1 MGSQGWLAATSIKSD
16 EARRGRA
23 HEARQ
28 GRARLAH
35 ATKMEDART
44 RVSTLKDEGN
54 GKLKSGDL
62 EQAVALYQQAAA
74 EAALLPP
81 EELAS
86 VWSNLALALFKQ
98 GSAAESVAAAD
109 KCIAAKPEWHK
120 AHYRRGDA
128 LFYLRRYTEARDS
141 YARAQELAAD
151 DREVAAALALTA
163 EAVQGGVWF
172 RQLLP
177 GREFAVQASSPM
189 EELIFGAARQMQNH
203 IYVVGC
209 ATTREC
215 YVVDSCWDT
224 DGIAGF
230 ARRNK
235 MKLIGAIGTHYHF
248 DHCGG
253 EVPPQMAAMVSG
265 PFGGKPTLPG
275 LREMKRDHGAAVHIH
290 AREVERIAKQCDLDL
305 AEISPLEQG
314 ARLPLGE
321 AGEIE
326 VLHTLGHS

>member
-1 MGSQGWLAATSIKSD
+1 MVVAVPVSRRHEGWGKAGGCLYTP
-16 EARRGRA
+16 G
-23 HEARQ
+23 
-28 GRARLAH
+28 
-35 ATKMEDART
+35 MNDART
-44 RVSTLKDEGN
+44 RVSTLKEGGN

-62 EQAVALYQQAAA
+62 EQAIALYQQAVA
-74 EAALLPP
+74 EAAQLPP
-81 EELAS
+81 KELAS
-86 VWSNLALALFKQ
+86 VWSNLALALLKQ
-98 GSAAESVAAAD
+98 GSAAESVVAAD

-128 LFYLRRYTEARDS
+128 LFHLRRYTEARGA

-151 DREVAAALALTA
+151 DREVAAALVLTA

-177 GREFAVQASSPM
+177 GRDFAVQASSPM
-189 EELIFGAARQMQNH
+189 EELVFGAARQMQNH
-203 IYVVGC
+203 IYIVGC
-209 ATTREC
+209 ATSREC
-215 YVVDSCWDT
+215 YVVDGCWDT
-224 DGIAGF
+224 DGIAAF

-235 MKLIGAIGTHYHF
+235 MRLVGAVGTHYHF

-290 AREVERIAKQCDLDL
+290 AREVERIAKQCDLEL
-305 AEISPLEQG
+305 GEISPLEQG

-326 VLHTLGHS
+326 ARHTPGHS